1 MCFIFVSSVK
11 KTWTTGKASS
21 RQAIRLSCHYYNL
34 SCGEHSYPYFAIF
47 ITMRGSHIMRVSVI
61 LTRSFLHAGKCPM
74 RGSVT
79 SYYHAGKCRAGKVHA
94 GNLHAGKYHRTV
106 MSCMQR
112 FQDILAYFATAVSYW
127 RREMFYETGTCLTS
141 PESRSRRRWNVSSK
155 GAALNDLKYVDKRR

>member
-1 MCFIFVSSVK
+1 MFYFCIFSK
-11 KTWTTGKASS
+11 KKLELQARLAPGKQS
-21 RQAIRLSCHYYNL
+21 
-34 SCGEHSYPYFAIF
+34 GEHSYPYFDIF

-112 FQDILAYFATAVSYW
+112 FQDTLAYFATAISY
-127 RREMFYETGTCLTS
+127 
-141 PESRSRRRWNVSSK
+141 
-155 GAALNDLKYVDKRR
+155 